1 MHVNDRKRV
10 RFEILSSLDRLDNP
24 STRAQAL
31 NDLRGLIR
39 DRVDDSDCVPTL
51 RLMFQPRNKGL
62 FKFLLPLILDITG
75 KHPIDSILGAS
86 FNLILA
92 CLENQSLH
100 AVCVDVWL
108 QLGKHDELL
117 GRKILLSY
125 LARDTLNSVQ
135 SSGLGLILV
144 RVSLNEEVSD
154 REFCREIIGIYTA
167 GKRVNLLN
175 EILLSFALLLP
186 RYPTDFD
193 DATLRSAIED
203 CLMGVGIG
211 SQRVGREFALTCCT
225 LLIKIGQFKGST
237 EYASRIGTAMSK
249 DNLRLFAVTRCNPR
263 LREAMREVSAVWGP
277 WIVKLPP
284 VPDLQPHVRSPTRKE
299 ISNLVLADPLI
310 RSPLS
315 EPGRYDH
322 SSLSS
327 LGDCSTST
335 VREAPTRDTGE
346 NCSSLC
352 SILESGTDAELLSY
366 LRTMSPDTQPDEA
379 LEENSLGTLF
389 RFLALI
395 LPEHVSDSE
404 WAFPL
409 LSWMQVC
416 ADDPRL
422 SDLAHEEDVVV
433 LAETLMLLASSS
445 DSQIADKADKLLQ
458 YFFSEN

>member
-1 MHVNDRKRV
+1 MHVNDRKIV

-24 STRAQAL
+24 STRAKAL

-75 KHPIDSILGAS
+75 KHPIDSILGTS
-86 FNLILA
+86 FNLIQA

-108 QLGKHDELL
+108 QLAKHDELL

-125 LARDTLNSVQ
+125 LARDTLNSVH
-135 SSGLGLILV
+135 SSGLALILV

-167 GKRVNLLN
+167 GKRLNILN

-186 RYPTDFD
+186 RYPTAFD
-193 DATLRSAIED
+193 DVTLRSAIED
-203 CLMGVGIG
+203 CLMGVGHG
-211 SQRVGREFALTCCT
+211 NQRVGREFALTCCT
-225 LLIKIGQFKGST
+225 LLIKIGRLKGST
-237 EYASRIGTAMSK
+237 EYASRIVTAMSK

-263 LREAMREVSAVWGP
+263 LREAIREVSAVWSP
-277 WIVKLPP
+277 LIVKLPP

-299 ISNLVLADPLI
+299 ISNLIFADTLICSPLI
-310 RSPLS
+310 
-315 EPGRYDH
+315 EPGRCDH

-327 LGDCSTST
+327 LSDGSTST
-335 VREAPTRDTGE
+335 VREVPTRDTGE
-346 NCSSLC
+346 NGLSLC
-352 SILESGTDAELLSY
+352 KILGSGTDAELLSY
-366 LRTMSPDTQPDEA
+366 LRTMSPDNQPDEA
-379 LEENSLGTLF
+379 LDEDSLGILF
-389 RFLALI
+389 RFLASI
-395 LPEHVSDSE
+395 LPEYVSDSDC
-404 WAFPL
+404 ALSL

-416 ADDPRL
+416 AVDPRL
-422 SDLAHEEDVVV
+422 SEHVHEGDVVIV
-433 LAETLMLLASSS
+433 AETLMLLASFS
-445 DSQIADKADKLLQ
+445 DSHIADRADKLLR
-458 YFFSEN
+458 YFFGEN